1 MKKDRYFKY
10 YIIELVVVIVIF
22 ISAYPMLRV
31 RDLDMNGVRNSLE
44 SFKNNE
50 TMEEGDIKSLRKL
63 YYINKNQV
71 EDFVSSV
78 PKSNM
83 NANEI
88 LVLKV
93 KDEKDIPTI
102 KSGIEERIKKQGE
115 SFKNYRPEECT
126 LIENA
131 ILEVE
136 GNNIIFIISKDS
148 SQIKEAIDSNFK

>member
-22 ISAYPMLRV
+22 ISAYPVLRV

-71 EDFVSSV
+71 EDFVSFV

-93 KDEKDIPTI
+93 KDEKDIPTT

-115 SFKNYRPEECT
+115 SFKNYRPEEYN

>member
-22 ISAYPMLRV
+22 ISAYPVLRV

-71 EDFVSSV
+71 EDFVSFV

-115 SFKNYRPEECT
+115 SFKNYRPEEYN

>member
-1 MKKDRYFKY
+1 
-10 YIIELVVVIVIF
+10 
-22 ISAYPMLRV
+22 MLRV

-136 GNNIIFIISKDS
+136 
-148 SQIKEAIDSNFK
+148 

>member
-1 MKKDRYFKY
+1 MKKDRYFNY

-71 EDFVSSV
+71 DDFVSFV

-115 SFKNYRPEECT
+115 SFKNYRPEEYN

>member
-1 MKKDRYFKY
+1 MKKDKYFRY

-22 ISAYPMLRV
+22 ISAYPMLKV
-31 RDLDMNGVRNSLE
+31 RELDMNGVRNSLE
-44 SFKNNE
+44 NFKNNE
-50 TMEEGDIKSLRKL
+50 TMEQGDIKSLRKL

-71 EDFVSSV
+71 EDFVSFI

-83 NANEI
+83 DANEI

-93 KDEKDIPTI
+93 KDEKDLPII

-115 SFKNYRPEECT
+115 SFKNYRPEEYN

-131 ILEVE
+131 ILQVE
-136 GNNIIFIISKDS
+136 GKSIIFIISKDS
-148 SQIKEAIDSNFK
+148 SGIREAIDNNFK

>member
-71 EDFVSSV
+71 EDFVSFV

-115 SFKNYRPEECT
+115 SFKNYRPEEYN

-148 SQIKEAIDSNFK
+148 SQIKKAIDSNFK